1 MESARSDVPGVGLV
15 QLIAPADRARRVSVK
30 RRRTTGRCLVG
41 PPAPSTADRLRRA
54 AQYVR
59 MSTDMQDHSPI
70 VQKETIARYAAEH
83 GLEVVRTYADEGI
96 SGLTLRERPGLQAL
110 LADISDGQ
118 TGFGIV
124 LVYDVS
130 RWGRFQDTDE
140 SAHYEYLCRRAGVRV
155 EYCTEP
161 FENDLSPM
169 TSVMKSLKRVMAGEY
184 SRELSAKVLR
194 AKVSLAAKGFRPGG
208 MAGYGY
214 RRALVRAD
222 GSPTIVL
229 GLGEHKFI
237 KQDHV
242 VLIAGPEDE
251 LRAVR
256 WIFEQVADHNRRPA
270 EIARDLNVRGVP
282 GPESRPWA
290 GPRVQAILTNPK
302 YTGELI
308 YNRKTMR
315 LKAPTRVNP
324 ESDWVRVPGAHP
336 RLVEPELFARAQAVM
351 SRWSSRVSNEAALA
365 KLATLF
371 KRTGWLSTK
380 LIEQAEGVPSPH
392 FYVSRFGSLVRAYQ
406 RVGFEPERDYG
417 FITNYARR
425 RELARLFRNEVALD
439 LAQRGIDVRWDGRQ
453 VLVVGGGLRVA
464 VMLAMC
470 KRTDAGPRWSVQIN
484 GGPPSG
490 WILARRMAIDEIEV
504 RDHWLYP
511 SVMGTMYLGAKHRT
525 ARERYERASMPAVLD
540 ALIEIAGRRG
550 AVRARV

>member
-1 MESARSDVPGVGLV
+1 
-15 QLIAPADRARRVSVK
+15 
-30 RRRTTGRCLVG
+30 
-41 PPAPSTADRLRRA
+41 
-54 AQYVR
+54 
-59 MSTDMQDHSPI
+59 MSTDLQDRSPT
-70 VQKETIARYAAEH
+70 VQKETVARYAADH
-83 GLEVVRTYADEGI
+83 GLEVVKTYADEGI

-118 TGFGIV
+118 TGFGVV

-222 GSPTIVL
+222 GSPTMVL

-242 VLIAGPEDE
+242 VLVAGPDDE
-251 LRAVR
+251 VQTVR
-256 WIFEQVADHNRRPA
+256 WIFEQVADLNRRPCD
-270 EIARDLNVRGVP
+270 IARDLNERGVA
-282 GPESRPWA
+282 GPEGRPWV
-290 GPRVQAILTNPK
+290 GQRVQAILTNPK

-315 LKAPTRVNP
+315 LKAPIRANP
-324 ESDWVRVPGAHP
+324 ESEWVRVPGAHP
-336 RLVEPELFARAQAVM
+336 TLVEPEVFARAQSVM
-351 SRWSSRVSNEAALA
+351 SQWSSRVSNEAALA
-365 KLATLF
+365 KLAKLY

-380 LIEQAEGVPSPH
+380 LIEQAQDVPGPH
-392 FYVSRFGSLVRAYQ
+392 FFVSRFGSLVRAYHK
-406 RVGFEPERDYG
+406 VGFEPERDYG

-439 LAQRGIDVRWDGRQ
+439 LAQRGIDVRWYGKQ
-453 VLVVGGGLRVA
+453 VLVVGGHLRVT

-470 KRTDAGPRWSVQIN
+470 RRTDAGPRWSVQIN
-484 GGPPSG
+484 GGPPCE
-490 WILARRMAIDEIEV
+490 WILARRMTVDEIEV

-511 SVMGTMYLGAKHRT
+511 AVMGTMYLGAKHRT
-525 ARERYERASMPAVLD
+525 IRERYEQATLDTVLE
-540 ALIEIAGRRG
+540 ALIEIAGRQRTTG
-550 AVRARV
+550 K